1 MIPASI
7 RIETARCWL
16 RRFNRDDI
24 PFVFSASRYSGFCDG
39 MRWSPPVDES
49 ELVEPFRRNV
59 AAWESGKAYAFTI
72 ESKEDRASIGRISI
86 RRQERKTWDLGFWT
100 HPESQGQGYMT
111 EAAGALFEFG
121 FRTVKAERIE
131 AAHVPWNISSRRV
144 IEKIGMTFVRHIPKG
159 FQKEDQW
166 VTEDLWSITLNE
178 HMLYLGRK

>member
-1 MIPASI
+1 
-7 RIETARCWL
+7 
-16 RRFNRDDI
+16 
-24 PFVFSASRYSGFCDG
+24 
-39 MRWSPPVDES
+39 
-49 ELVEPFRRNV
+49 
-59 AAWESGKAYAFTI
+59 
-72 ESKEDRASIGRISI
+72 
-86 RRQERKTWDLGFWT
+86 
-100 HPESQGQGYMT
+100 MT

-166 VTEDLWSITLNE
+166 VAEDLWSITLNE